1 MDAPCRKLWS
11 KKHGHDTYGSDDSD
25 IDEDEFKR
33 KGQKKRTTGGTCK
46 CGSTTHLR
54 TNHSECPLNVKNL
67 KSDVSVDDRAPD
79 NNDVISYS
87 EDTLSD
93 ADSISLEKSVPTPTG
108 YTSWCFEDDVISG
121 ICVRSAK
128 MSTHC

>member
-1 MDAPCRKLWS
+1 MRSVGHNIIGRWS
-11 KKHGHDTYGSDDSD
+11 CCD
-25 IDEDEFKR
+25 IDEDELKR

-54 TNHSECPLNVKNL
+54 TNHSECPLNVKNQTCG
-67 KSDVSVDDRAPD
+67 VSVDDKASD

-93 ADSISLEKSVPTPTG
+93 AESVSLEKVCLPQMVTLV
-108 YTSWCFEDDVISG
+108 DVL
-121 ICVRSAK
+121 K
-128 MSTHC
+128 MT